1 VEVVE
6 DVVVAVVE
14 VVVVVINEVNGAIPM
29 TLPRPLLLPKESNAL
44 IMFGG

>member
-14 VVVVVINEVNGAIPM
+14 VVIVVINEVNGAIPM
-29 TLPRPLLLPKESNAL
+29 TLPRPLILIKESSA
-44 IMFGG
+44 

>member
-1 VEVVE
+1 MDE

-29 TLPRPLLLPKESNAL
+29 TLPRPLLLLKESNAL
-44 IMFGG
+44 IMCE